1 MKLLGVFL
9 GIFVSLNCLSQE
21 LSGLLLDQTK
31 TRLGREFYETF
42 SSLWEFPPGSE
53 FNITVSELTDPRT
66 GTQIYIYVDDI
77 LVYGTLLR
85 PRGEELE
92 EKAEEAV
99 KVILRYLLLKQEEEK
114 ALGHTF
120 L

>member
-53 FNITVSELTDPRT
+53 FNLTVSELTDPRT
-66 GTQIYIYVDDI
+66 GIQIYIYVDDV
-77 LVYGTLLR
+77 LVYGILLR

-99 KVILRYLLLKQEEEK
+99 EVVLRYLLLKQEEEK
-114 ALGHTF
+114 ALGQTF
-120 L
+120 